1 MKQKLTLEI
10 QEERRNFDT
19 LKRENTKKNLDGI
32 EKWATNLTKNI
43 TVYPWGFKELDT
55 IEQLSLSLKK
65 IKNKK

>member
-19 LKRENTKKNLDGI
+19 LKRENTKKILDGI

-43 TVYPWGFKELDT
+43 TV
-55 IEQLSLSLKK
+55 S
-65 IKNKK
+65 N

>member
-1 MKQKLTLEI
+1 M
-10 QEERRNFDT
+10 
-19 LKRENTKKNLDGI
+19 RENTKKNLDGI

-43 TVYPWGFKELDT
+43 TVYKWGFKELDT